1 MISAHDLFDALAA
14 LGGDGLGIIHI
25 AERFD
30 GGAHH
35 VDRVGRTDA
44 YRQHVA
50 HAQHFEYRAHRTAGD
65 DTGTLGGR
73 LHEHLGRAV
82 ARHAGMLQGR
92 AVEFDVAHVAARV
105 FHRLGDGGRHFAR
118 LAATETDPALA
129 VAHHR
134 QCREAEDTTTLHD
147 LGDAAHRDQ
156 FFLESITAIGGVFK
170 THHNEF
176 P

>member
-1 MISAHDLFDALAA
+1 MLRSSVNLIFFAAAMISARDLFDALAA
-14 LGGDGLGIIHI
+14 LGGDGLGILHI
-25 AERFD
+25 AERYD
-30 GGAHH
+30 GGAHP
-35 VDRVGRTDA
+35 VDW
-44 YRQHVA
+44 
-50 HAQHFEYRAHRTAGD
+50 
-65 DTGTLGGR
+65 
-73 LHEHLGRAV
+73 
-82 ARHAGMLQGR
+82 
-92 AVEFDVAHVAARV
+92 DVAHVAARV

-156 FFLESITAIGGVFK
+156 FFLESITAFGGVFK

>member
-25 AERFD
+25 AERVD

-44 YRQHVA
+44 FRQHVA

-73 LHEHLGRAV
+73 LPEHLGRAV
-82 ARHAGMLQGR
+82 ARPAIYLPT
-92 AVEFDVAHVAARV
+92 AA
-105 FHRLGDGGRHFAR
+105 
-118 LAATETDPALA
+118 AAAALP
-129 VAHHR
+129 VPCTSPR
-134 QCREAEDTTTLHD
+134 TCSSTVEAEAITTAP
-147 LGDAAHRDQ
+147 LGAMTCA
-156 FFLESITAIGGVFK
+156 
-170 THHNEF
+170 
-176 P
+176 

>member
-35 VDRVGRTDA
+35 VDRIGRTDA
-44 YRQHVA
+44 FRQHVA
-50 HAQHFEYRAHRTAGD
+50 HAQHYKHRAHRTAGD
-65 DTGTLGGR
+65 DTSTFGSR

-82 ARHAGMLQGR
+82 ARHDGMLQGR
-92 AVEFDVAHVAARV
+92 AVELDVAHVAARV

-118 LAATETDPALA
+118 LAAPETDPALA
-129 VAHHR
+129 VAYHR
-134 QCREAEDTTTLHD
+134 QCRDAAATTTLPD
-147 LGDAAHRDQ
+147 LSDAAPRDQ
-156 FFLESITAIGGVFK
+156 YFLESITAFGGVFK